1 MTNQEIILD
10 MIAGNFDEYINEV
23 DNLRRRNIEMGNEL
37 EYQEKVAAPEIGL
50 LRLTK
55 NYIAKKDNV
64 CGSFAGIFDE
74 NADFSVVLDKVSKVV
89 EKVVNEFCMEL
100 ECDLE
105 DCFWENQNL
114 NINFDIRWK
123 KAINEVERTMEY

>member
-50 LRLTK
+50 LRLAK
-55 NYIAKKDNV
+55 NCIAKKDNV

-114 NINFDIRWK
+114 NINFDILWK
-123 KAINEVERTMEY
+123 KAINETEKKMEY

>member
-64 CGSFAGIFDE
+64 CESFAGIFDE

-114 NINFDIRWK
+114 NINFDILWK
-123 KAINEVERTMEY
+123 KAINETEKKMEY